1 MSWCLNVLNKPSNQ
15 DLLKTIFQN
24 IDVPGVRKKKKTFK
38 TTSGRCIGQQDS
50 SPLMANHYP
59 VVIHYTKVTQIQS

>member
-24 IDVPGVRKKKKTFK
+24 IDVPGVRKKKKHSK
-38 TTSGRCIGQQDS
+38 PPQGG
-50 SPLMANHYP
+50 A
-59 VVIHYTKVTQIQS
+59 

>member
-24 IDVPGVRKKKKTFK
+24 IDVPGVRKKNIQNHLREVHRTA
-38 TTSGRCIGQQDS
+38 GQ
-50 SPLMANHYP
+50 
-59 VVIHYTKVTQIQS
+59 

>member
-24 IDVPGVRKKKKTFK
+24 IDVPGVRKNKKKHSK
-38 TTSGRCIGQQDS
+38 PPQGG
-50 SPLMANHYP
+50 A
-59 VVIHYTKVTQIQS
+59 